1 MPRYTPNIKIERT
14 RSHGAEVLLHGE
26 DFDAA
31 SAHADTLA
39 SQRGLT
45 LVHPYDDLEIIA
57 GQGTVALEMLE
68 AYPRLEM
75 LVVPIGGG
83 GLISGMATAAKAVKP
98 DIEIVGVQT
107 QRYPSMYCAVR
118 DEPGAFGPSTIA
130 EGIAVGKPGKLTLGP
145 YELTQRLLQVIE
157 QRFAEETFDLD
168 GNPPVRSLCRQ
179 KLLRSQIGV
188 HVPVAP

>member
-1 MPRYTPNIKIERT
+1 MIAASAGNHAQGVAYHANRLGIPAVIVMPRYTPNIKIERT
-14 RSHGAEVLLHGE
+14 RSHGAEVMLHGE

-31 SAHADTLA
+31 SARADTLA
-39 SQRGLT
+39 SHRGLT

-83 GLISGMATAAKAVKP
+83 GLISGMATAAKAIKP

-118 DEPGAFGPSTIA
+118 DEPGAFGPI
-130 EGIAVGKPGKLTLGP
+130 
-145 YELTQRLLQVIE
+145 LLP
-157 QRFAEETFDLD
+157 RHRR
-168 GNPPVRSLCRQ
+168 G
-179 KLLRSQIGV
+179 
-188 HVPVAP
+188 